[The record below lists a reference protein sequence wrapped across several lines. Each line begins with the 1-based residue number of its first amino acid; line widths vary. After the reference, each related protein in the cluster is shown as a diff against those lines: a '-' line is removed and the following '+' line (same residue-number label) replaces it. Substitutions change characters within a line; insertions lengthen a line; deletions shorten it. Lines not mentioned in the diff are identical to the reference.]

1 MSLLRAAL
9 LSSCV
14 AFTISAPAAS
24 RDPIGDAMLVARQT
38 GAVANDLQN
47 GDCKAMTLIFARGT
61 TEAGNMGSVVGPPFA
76 NALIQAAGAGNV
88 AVQGVNNYP
97 ADVQGFLAGGDQ
109 GGSQEMADLV
119 NQAMTACPTTQ
130 VIMSGYSQGGQLVH
144 NAAASLPAVTMQQVS
159 SVVIFGDPDNPDP
172 VAGASAAQTKVIC
185 AQGDAICA
193 GQALVLPPHLSYG
206 QNADEAAQFVMQN
219 AAGAAINSDTT
230 KARKE
235 KNQLG
240 AARESNI
247 SPHL

>member
-14 AFTISAPAAS
+14 AFTIAAPAAS
-24 RDPIGDAMLVARQT
+24 PDPIGDAMLVARQT

-119 NQAMTACPTTQ
+119 NQAMSACPTTQ
-130 VIMSGYSQGGQLVH
+130 VIMSGYRYGHRIYEIQVSYLQRTFPVKEVNLSITPPLPSPP
-144 NAAASLPAVTMQQVS
+144 APCRKSLPSSFSVTQITQTLSQALRLRRQKS
-159 SVVIFGDPDNPDP
+159 SVHKAMRFVRVKRSF
-172 VAGASAAQTKVIC
+172 S
-185 AQGDAICA
+185 
-193 GQALVLPPHLSYG
+193 HL
-206 QNADEAAQFVMQN
+206 
-219 AAGAAINSDTT
+219 I
-230 KARKE
+230 
-235 KNQLG
+235 
-240 AARESNI
+240 
-247 SPHL
+247 